1 MKWEAQVSDGGAG
14 HHWPPAG
21 DGPATGTPE
30 RRSMTGAMPHDLT
43 KEGQRGSGTFLIKL
57 S

>member
-1 MKWEAQVSDGGAG
+1 VKWEAQVSDGGAG